1 MKKVIFL
8 TYIMIIFL
16 TISLSQTEAGLFDWL
31 IPDSP
36 VDNLVINIHGPNI
49 LRLGDIPEDKIVIR
63 TVITNNNS
71 DIPIIINKIKILNS
85 NNEIVRDLNI
95 NTPINPIKEEIIEA
109 KKLTLQKRDVI
120 VESNKTEI
128 RADRS
133 PIRNFIESL
142 NLGNILG

>member
-1 MKKVIFL
+1 M
-8 TYIMIIFL
+8 
-16 TISLSQTEAGLFDWL
+16 
-31 IPDSP
+31 
-36 VDNLVINIHGPNI
+36 
-49 LRLGDIPEDKIVIR
+49 
-63 TVITNNNS
+63 
-71 DIPIIINKIKILNS
+71 
-85 NNEIVRDLNI
+85 NI